1 MWKFQFDGNNIIMNT
16 KKSILKTV
24 AVFCAS
30 ASSVC
35 VGQVYDLTEQSW
47 DNPAFKARFTES
59 YLGQS
64 EVNPSITAEEKALF
78 DQILPLIGTAPKE
91 AIELMESSLKEDSSA
106 AFDYILGN
114 LLYQEG
120 DLSGSVAAYKKATR
134 KFPTYA
140 QAYYNAGRAHVAN
153 EDYAKALP
161 MLQKSL
167 SLQTGDGTLYGLI
180 GYCYINMEKPST
192 ALDAYR
198 MAVMLEPSSKDWKI
212 GKLQC
217 HVALEQRTD
226 AIGMLYE
233 LIVEDPKNADWWK
246 LQANQF
252 LDNQEVDKAAANL
265 TVVKEMGKAD
275 AATLS
280 LLGDL
285 LLNEGLTTPALE
297 SYYAAIDSK
306 NVSVSRM
313 LEVANSLILLD
324 ESDQASELI
333 VKMETVLGSDLA
345 EGEELSFLNLKARL
359 ALSVDDKAKAGEYLE
374 QVVDR
379 DPMNGN
385 ALLTLADLEKSKGDI
400 AKAKFYAE
408 NASKVEAFEHQACLT
423 LAQLN
428 VGQHDYRTAARF
440 LRRAQ
445 QIEPKDYIADY
456 LLKIEQAALRM

>member
-1 MWKFQFDGNNIIMNT
+1 MGITKKMNT
-16 KKSILKTV
+16 KKIIV
-24 AVFCAS
+24 AGAFLVGFAIS
-30 ASSVC
+30 NTGF
-35 VGQVYDLTEQSW
+35 GQVYKLSEQNW
-47 DNPAFKARFTES
+47 DNPEFKARFAES
-59 YLGQS
+59 YVGQS
-64 EVNPSITAEEKALF
+64 ELNPSISAEEKALF
-78 DQILPLIGTAPKE
+78 DEIMPLIGENSKE
-91 AIELMESSLKEDSSA
+91 AIALLERSLTPESSA
-106 AFDYILGN
+106 AFDYIYGN

-120 DLSGSVAAYKKATR
+120 DLKKSIEAYVQAAK
-134 KFPTYA
+134 KFPSYA
-140 QAYYNAGRAHVAN
+140 QAYYNAGRACVA
-153 EDYAKALP
+153 DGDFKRALP
-161 MLQKSL
+161 LLQKSL
-167 SLQTGDGTLYGLI
+167 SLQAGDGTLYGLI

-198 MAVMLEPSSKDWKI
+198 VAVMLDPKSRDWRI

-233 LIVEDPKNADWWK
+233 LIEEEPSNAEWWK

-252 LDNQEVDKAAANL
+252 LAMNNSSKAAANL
-265 TVVKEMGKAD
+265 TVVKEMGAAD
-275 AATLS
+275 AASLS
-280 LLGDL
+280 LLGDI
-285 LLNEGLTTPALE
+285 LLNQGLTRPALE

-306 NVSVSRM
+306 QVRVKRIF
-313 LEVANSLILLD
+313 EVANSLIVLEEL
-324 ESDQASELI
+324 EQAKGLVEKVNS
-333 VKMETVLGSDLA
+333 VLGSEYDA
-345 EGEELSFLNLKARL
+345 GQELDYLNLRARL
-359 ALSVDDKAKAGEYLE
+359 AMSENDYLKASEYLE

-408 NASKVEAFEHQACLT
+408 NASKVERFEHRACLT

-428 VGQHDYRTAARF
+428 VGQHDYRAAAKF

-445 QIEPKDYIADY
+445 QIEPRDYVADY